1 MTIPSDYV
9 QRHILRHT
17 YALIAWAILNLT
29 VGGVGMF
36 FSAGLLHH
44 FLHMNAAW
52 GSVNLVV
59 GLILWYSTTQTTT
72 PGSALSRSRQFRKV
86 LLINIFLDSTYL
98 MAGLWLL
105 KKGTLAG
112 EYAAYFTGFGYSVLL
127 QGAVLLLFDLLSIH
141 LLHRH
146 KNVRSQERQVAEAG

>member
-1 MTIPSDYV
+1 MTVPSDYI

-17 YALIAWAILNLT
+17 NALIAWAILNLT

-59 GLILWYSTTQTTT
+59 GLALWYSTTHTTT
-72 PGSALSRSRQFRKV
+72 PGSALSRSRRFRNL

-105 KKGTLAG
+105 KKGMLTG

-127 QGAVLLLFDLLSIH
+127 QGAILLLFDLLSVH
-141 LLHRH
+141 LLHRYI
-146 KNVRSQERQVAEAG
+146 KAVSLRRQIAKAG